1 MQYVTAPYAD
11 RAVEGF
17 FGPDGDR
24 VKVFS
29 FQSWRGDKLY
39 SPGECIGSTEIREG
53 ETARTA
59 AIRVLRDMAAAA
71 RKSSSGP
78 IDYPPGPWD
87 YA

>member
-1 MQYVTAPYAD
+1 MQYITAPFGAD

-17 FGPDGDR
+17 LEPDGDR

-29 FQSWRGDKLY
+29 FQSWRGDALY

-59 AIRVLRDMAAAA
+59 AVRVLKDVQAAT
-71 RKSSSGP
+71 RRPHTGP
-78 IDYPPGPWD
+78 LQYPDLGWF
-87 YA
+87 